1 MRIIG
6 VVCELNPMHQGHLH
20 LIRSVKQPDDIV
32 VGVLSGPFVQR
43 GEPALLDKWD
53 RARIALYN
61 GFDLILE
68 LPTAAC
74 LQSADSYAASAVA
87 LLQAI
92 GMDHLAFGSE
102 PPFNAPFFRKTAD
115 KLRSEECQKV
125 IRKTM
130 REGVSYRR
138 AVAHALHCSLTPNA
152 LLGLSYVQALS
163 DTSTKILVVPRRG
176 GDHHSAAMHGTFS
189 SATALRAKLY
199 RAKKEGHIDKEVRNC
214 LADRSLESLLQRH
227 FPRLD
232 DLNAYVQTLL
242 LLQDCNWSASPH
254 YEPGMGDRLVRFMQ
268 ATNSLEE
275 ACRRSAN
282 KRHTASRY
290 RRLLLTMLLQIQKA
304 PEMDALYLR
313 PLAVNQKAT
322 FLLRNAA
329 LPVFQR
335 PRARTLTEAQDAL
348 FRIDLRAQALYEH
361 LAHEKKGRDYRE
373 HPFYDTNSL

>member
-20 LIRSVKQPDDIV
+20 LIRSVKKPDDIV
-32 VGVLSGPFVQR
+32 VGILSGPFVQR
-43 GEPALLDKWD
+43 AEPALLDKWD

-74 LQSADSYAASAVA
+74 LQSADSYAASAIA
-87 LLQAI
+87 LLQAV

-102 PPFNAPFFRKTAD
+102 PPFDAPFFYETAE
-115 KLRSEECQKV
+115 KLRTEKCQEG
-125 IRKTM
+125 IRKM
-130 REGVSYRR
+130 MQKGVSYRR
-138 AVAHALHCSLTPNA
+138 AVAYALHCSLTPNA
-152 LLGLSYVQALS
+152 LLGLSYVRALS
-163 DTSTKILVVPRRG
+163 GTSTKVLVVPRHG
-176 GDHHSAAMHGTFS
+176 SDHHSSDMQGKFS
-189 SATALRAKLY
+189 SAAALREKLY
-199 RAKKEGHIDKEVRNC
+199 RTKKEAPLNEEVRNC
-214 LADRSLESLLQRH
+214 LADGALESFFLMHL
-227 FPRLD
+227 PRLD

-242 LLQDCNWSASPH
+242 LLHDCDWSASPH
-254 YEPGMGDRLVRFMQ
+254 YEPGMGDRLVRFIQ

-290 RRLLLTMLLQIQKA
+290 RRLLLTTLLHIHSA
-304 PEMDALYLR
+304 PAPSALYLR

-329 LPVFQR
+329 LPVIQR
-335 PRARTLTEAQDAL
+335 PRARTLTEAQEAV
-348 FRIDLRAQALYEH
+348 FRVDLHAQALYEH

-373 HPFYDTNSL
+373 HPFYDIDS